1 MIEIYN
7 ENCFDTMLNRLD
19 ENVVDVILTSPPY
32 NTNRR
37 AGLNRNLLNNN
48 TKGYPDVRYDS
59 AIDIMSDEQYSEFTE
74 KLFNGFDK
82 ILKPNGCV
90 LYNISYGTENTEG
103 MFLAI
108 NAILTKTNFT
118 IADTIIWK
126 KKSAVPNNVSS
137 NKLTRICE
145 FVFVFCRKSEFDT
158 FNCNKQVKTHMP
170 SGQNVYE
177 NVFNYVEAP
186 NNNGVC
192 PYNKATYSVELCEW
206 LLSLSML
213 FQTVQF
219 MTLSWEVVL
228 LLLLVRRMI
237 LIAMVLNYQPNNVN
251 LPMNVLKLCQL
262 IHPNLNTSII
272 QENYFSKNST
282 NCLDI

>member
-7 ENCFDTMLNRLD
+7 ENCFDTMSNRL
-19 ENVVDVILTSPPY
+19 NGGGGYVDIVLTSPPY

-37 AGLNRNLLNNN
+37 AGLNRNLLNHG

-59 AIDIMSDEQYSEFTE
+59 AIDVMSDEQYSEFTE

-126 KKSAVPNNVSS
+126 KKSAVPNNVSP

-145 FVFVFCRKSEFDT
+145 FVFVFCRKSEFNT
-158 FNCNKQVKTHMP
+158 FNCNKQVKTYMP
-170 SGQNVYE
+170 SGQKVYE
-177 NVFNYVEAP
+177 NIFNYVEAP

-206 LLSLSML
+206 LLSIYALTDSAIYDPFMGSGTTAVACKKLGFDCYGSELSAKQCEFAKERLETMSINSSKFKYKQSSKKL
-213 FQTVQF
+213 F
-219 MTLSWEVVL
+219 
-228 LLLLVRRMI
+228 
-237 LIAMVLNYQPNNVN
+237 
-251 LPMNVLKLCQL
+251 
-262 IHPNLNTSII
+262 
-272 QENYFSKNST
+272 
-282 NCLDI
+282 